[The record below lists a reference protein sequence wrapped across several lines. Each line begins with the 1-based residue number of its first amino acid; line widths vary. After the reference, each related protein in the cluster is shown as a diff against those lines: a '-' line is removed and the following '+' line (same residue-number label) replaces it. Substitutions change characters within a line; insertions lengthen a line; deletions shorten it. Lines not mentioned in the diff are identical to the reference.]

1 MEKLKIYS
9 TNNFEKDTCEKNTS
23 IEIYDE
29 EKEIKKSDF
38 SNNIKI
44 DNNYLK
50 KYKIYFYFKLNE
62 NKFIFP
68 IITDFFNVNTQ
79 YIYDLIKNIVKKI
92 NDKNII
98 INYNNNNNYIVSL
111 RDIEDDENLDFY
123 INNYEIKPSKKKKF
137 IPKSDCPS
145 FSSFSLLKNIE
156 NENISFISKNSLN
169 IMLREKDELL

>member
-1 MEKLKIYS
+1 MEK
-9 TNNFEKDTCEKNTS
+9 FKNTPTDNLEKETYEENIS
-23 IEIYDE
+23 FEIYDE
-29 EKEIKKSDF
+29 EKELKNHDF

-50 KYKIYFYFKLNE
+50 NYKIYFYLKLNKD
-62 NKFIFP
+62 KFIFP
-68 IITDFFNVNTQ
+68 IITDYFNVNTQ

-98 INYNNNNNYIVSL
+98 INCNNNNYIVSL
-111 RDIEDDENLDFY
+111 RDIEDDENMDFY
-123 INNYEIKPSKKKKF
+123 INNYELRPSKKKNF

-145 FSSFSLLKNIE
+145 FSSSSLLKNIE

-169 IMLREKDELL
+169 IMLREKDESL

>member
-1 MEKLKIYS
+1 MEKLKIYPKD
-9 TNNFEKDTCEKNTS
+9 NLEKDTYKENTS
-23 IEIYDE
+23 IEIYEE
-29 EKEIKKSDF
+29 EKELKKSDF

-44 DNNYLK
+44 NNNYLK
-50 KYKIYFYFKLNE
+50 KYKIYFYLKLNE
-62 NKFIFP
+62 DKFIFP

-98 INYNNNNNYIVSL
+98 INYNNNNYIVSL

-156 NENISFISKNSLN
+156 NENISFISKNTLN